1 MYPCLETVN
10 SLQIVTMHNML
21 LTETAGLFWPP
32 VSKLTEEITIQFNCL
47 FWGSGPGV
55 TWAKSPLGM
64 GWKYPSC
71 RMRIKSE
78 LRQASSVP
86 RRQRN
91 FNSPRLRKYLASS
104 PLPGWSFVNL
114 SCPETR
120 LWSASAR
127 AKDSC
132 SLLGIMTVECSRD
145 HTIFQV
151 WQRSQTTRGI
161 VATSIRFPTTGQ

>member
-64 GWKYPSC
+64 G
-71 RMRIKSE
+71 
-78 LRQASSVP
+78 
-86 RRQRN
+86 
-91 FNSPRLRKYLASS
+91 
-104 PLPGWSFVNL
+104 
-114 SCPETR
+114 
-120 LWSASAR
+120 
-127 AKDSC
+127 
-132 SLLGIMTVECSRD
+132 
-145 HTIFQV
+145 
-151 WQRSQTTRGI
+151 
-161 VATSIRFPTTGQ
+161 